1 VLRDPTLDE
10 GVADAVHVA
19 KGLGT
24 ERRVSM
30 KGPHSAV
37 REVQLPN
44 LDWSR
49 LRYFPWGMAL
59 AEWPARGVPTLS
71 VRRGESR
78 HEVLFVRAGGRRYA
92 LKETSPGAAKH
103 EIAVL
108 RELARRGCR
117 TLEPVGFVVTRGEPV
132 AVGEIGGRTAY
143 ISGDAGYC
151 ITRLAERVLP
161 QSILYRYP
169 FNDENKRLLWNAIA
183 ELLLDL
189 HEVGC
194 YWGDPS
200 LANVLIDLHDER
212 LTAVMADAETAEL
225 VSGPLSEGLRRQDL
239 ESFVE
244 SIEWQAEDIR
254 LARDLPEEAEL
265 VTEGDAQYFLSRYE
279 GLRTTRAHLAQTR
292 GSLLAQLHQ
301 LQRTAQRLN
310 ALGYGVLHFGTRALH
325 ATLTTM
331 ELPGEMAARSVDM
344 NPDSSSRSI
353 RIATLRP
360 SWYVRRV
367 RDLLGVRLPR
377 ALAARIYNHIN
388 SNKWLLSEQQDHDV
402 GMEAAARDWYE
413 RFHLPLLA
421 FLDAYLPDEDVTT
434 RFATYAAILDHTW
447 QMSERED
454 RPVPIE
460 EGAMDYA
467 LTLPRAEARSD
478 AP

>member
-1 VLRDPTLDE
+1 M
-10 GVADAVHVA
+10 
-19 KGLGT
+19 K
-24 ERRVSM
+24 SM
-30 KGPHSAV
+30 RSAV

-44 LDWSR
+44 LDWAR
-49 LRYFPWGMAL
+49 VRQFPWGVPL
-59 AEWPARGVPTLS
+59 TEWPERGVPTLS

-78 HEVLFVRAGGRRYA
+78 HEVLFVRSGGRRYA
-92 LKETSPGAAKH
+92 LKETSPEAAKH

-108 RELARRGCR
+108 RELAERDCR
-117 TLEPVGFVVTRGEPV
+117 TLEQVGYVVTHGEPV

-143 ISGDAGYC
+143 MSGDVGYC

-189 HEVGC
+189 HEAGC

-225 VSGPLSEGLRRQDL
+225 VNGPISEGLRRQDL
-239 ESFVE
+239 EAFVE

-279 GLRTTRAHLAQTR
+279 GLRAARALAAQTHGTLFTR
-292 GSLLAQLHQ
+292 LRQLE
-301 LQRTAQRLN
+301 RTVQRLN
-310 ALGYGVLHFGTRALH
+310 ILGYGVLHLGTRALH
-325 ATLTTM
+325 ATLATM
-331 ELPGEMAARSVDM
+331 ELPGEIAARGVDL
-344 NPDSSSRSI
+344 NPDSSGSGL

-377 ALAARIYNHIN
+377 ALAARIYNHI
-388 SNKWLLSEQQDHDV
+388 SINKWLLSEEQGHDV
-402 GMEAAARDWYE
+402 GMEVAARDWYE
-413 RFHLPLLA
+413 RVHLPLLS

-434 RFATYAAILDHTW
+434 RYATYADILDHTW
-447 QMSERED
+447 QMSQREE

-467 LTLPRAEARSD
+467 LTQPRTEARSD
-478 AP
+478 SPQAL

>member
-1 VLRDPTLDE
+1 MR
-10 GVADAVHVA
+10 
-19 KGLGT
+19 
-24 ERRVSM
+24 
-30 KGPHSAV
+30 GPQSAV
-37 REVQLPN
+37 RETRLPN
-44 LDWSR
+44 QDWAR
-49 LRYFPWGMAL
+49 LRDFPWGAPL
-59 AEWPARGVPTLS
+59 AQWPDRGVSTLS

-78 HEVLFVRAGGRRYA
+78 HVVIFVRGGTRRYA
-92 LKETSPGAAKH
+92 LKETSPEAAEH
-103 EIAVL
+103 EINVL
-108 RELARRGCR
+108 RELANRGCR
-117 TLEPVGFVVTRGEPV
+117 TLEPVGFVVTHGEPV
-132 AVGEIGGRTAY
+132 AVGEIGGRTVY
-143 ISGDAGYC
+143 MSGDTGYC

-169 FNDENKRLLWNAIA
+169 FNDENKRLLWNAVA

-189 HEVGC
+189 HEAGC

-225 VSGPLSEGLRRQDL
+225 VDGPLSEGLRRQDL

-254 LARDLPEEAEL
+254 LARNLPEETEL
-265 VTEGDAQYFLSRYE
+265 VTENDAQYFLSRYE
-279 GLRTTRAHLAQTR
+279 GLRAARAHANRAR
-292 GSLLAQLHQ
+292 GTLLGQLSQ
-301 LQRTAQRLN
+301 LQHTAQRLN
-310 ALGYGVLHFGTRALH
+310 TLGYGVLHFGTRALH

-331 ELPGEMAARSVDM
+331 EAPGELVARGVDL
-344 NPDSSSRSI
+344 NPDASASSI
-353 RIATLRP
+353 RVATLRP

-377 ALAARIYNHIN
+377 SLAARIYNHI
-388 SNKWLLSEQQDHDV
+388 SINKWLLSEEQGHDV

-413 RFHLPLLA
+413 RFHLPLSS

-434 RFATYAAILDHTW
+434 RYATYAAILDHTW
-447 QMSERED
+447 QMSAREN

-467 LTLPRAEARSD
+467 LTQQRAEAREE
-478 AP
+478 

>member
-1 VLRDPTLDE
+1 
-10 GVADAVHVA
+10 
-19 KGLGT
+19 
-24 ERRVSM
+24 M
-30 KGPHSAV
+30 KGPRSTV
-37 REVQLPN
+37 REAELPHQ
-44 LDWSR
+44 DWLR
-49 LRYFPWGMAL
+49 LRHLPWDTSL
-59 AEWPARGVPTLS
+59 TEWPERGVPTLS

-78 HEVLFVRAGGRRYA
+78 HEVLFLRAGGRRYA
-92 LKETSPGAAKH
+92 VKETSPQAAQH
-103 EIAVL
+103 EITVL
-108 RELARRGCR
+108 RELAGRGCR
-117 TLEPVGFVVTRGEPV
+117 TLEPVGFVVTHGEPV
-132 AVGEIGGRTAY
+132 AVGAIGGRTAY
-143 ISGDAGYC
+143 MSGDTGYC

-169 FNDENKRLLWNAIA
+169 FNDENKRLLWNAVA

-189 HEVGC
+189 HEAGC

-212 LTAVMADAETAEL
+212 LTAVMADAETAES
-225 VSGPLSEGLRRQDL
+225 VDGPLSEGLRRQDL

-254 LARDLPEEAEL
+254 LARNLPEETEL
-265 VTEGDAQYFLSRYE
+265 VTENDTQYFLSRYE
-279 GLRTTRAHLAQTR
+279 GLRAARAHAEQAR
-292 GSLLAQLHQ
+292 GTLLGQLSQ

-310 ALGYGVLHFGTRALH
+310 TLGYGVLHFGTRALH

-331 ELPGEMAARSVDM
+331 ELPGEMAARGVDL
-344 NPDSSSRSI
+344 NPDSSGSNI

-377 ALAARIYNHIN
+377 TLASRIYNHI
-388 SNKWLLSEQQDHDV
+388 SINKWLLSEEQGHDV

-413 RFHLPLLA
+413 RFHLPLVA

-434 RFATYAAILDHTW
+434 RYATYAAILDHTW

-467 LTLPRAEARSD
+467 LTEPRAEAREE
-478 AP
+478 